1 MTQGLITQV
10 TVSAGRNSAISLA
23 ISNRTV
29 IRCSGNTVRLGYQED
44 DLSDASARYF
54 EIKSGECFVFDANPA
69 SGDTR
74 PELESLLFATVNSGD
89 DAVLQIWLQGG
100 LY

>member
-10 TVSAGRNSAISLA
+10 TVQATRTQAINLAG
-23 ISNRTV
+23 SNRTV
-29 IRCSGNTVRLGYQED
+29 IRCSGNTVRIGYQEN

-54 EIKSGECFVFDANPA
+54 EIKSGECFVFDANNLT
-69 SGDTR
+69 GNTN
-74 PELESLLFATVNSGD
+74 PELGSLLYATVNSGD

-100 LY
+100 VY